1 MGQARLLGPA
11 EIRELAAELD
21 VTPTKKLGQNFV
33 VDANTVRAEH
43 GWLGD
48 YELHADGS
56 PRIIFCDNETN
67 EGAVF
72 GHEFNRRE
80 LTKDGFDA
88 RIVHGDSE
96 AIRLDYG
103 TKVGFWYHFD
113 DIGPGDARPRA
124 RPPLHGG
131 DHLPGAFRRRRQR
144 PG

>member
-1 MGQARLLGPA
+1 MVATEAEQNGHMVAALLA
-11 EIRELAAELD
+11 EHGLSPSRA
-21 VTPTKKLGQNFV
+21 LGQNFV

-96 AIRLDYG
+96 AIRLDDLDLD
-103 TKVGFWYHFD
+103 V
-113 DIGPGDARPRA
+113 
-124 RPPLHGG
+124 
-131 DHLPGAFRRRRQR
+131 
-144 PG
+144 